1 MVVNS
6 EMQKAVM
13 IAAGIILAV
22 IATITTIQSVYAYNA
37 FEIMRIEAGVTK
49 LRIDNLIQLQALRT
63 DVTKLYE
70 NVTKIPDVGASILVQ
85 GVTTAQVG
93 GWLNWITLRTLQTNI
108 EHKHSNI
115 GKI

>member
-1 MVVNS
+1 
-6 EMQKAVM
+6 
-13 IAAGIILAV
+13 
-22 IATITTIQSVYAYNA
+22 
-37 FEIMRIEAGVTK
+37 MRIEAGVTK

-93 GWLNWITLRTLQTNI
+93 GWLNWITLRTVCRRI
-108 EHKHSNI
+108 
-115 GKI
+115 